1 MSEDSILVSK
11 LNRSFSRGRNP
22 SVTLLGGEIIKYDRM
37 NKEIYMRTFMCC
49 DSHKTSTRVT
59 TFIFRRISR

>member
-22 SVTLLGGEIIKYDRM
+22 SVTLLGGEIVKYDRM

-49 DSHKTSTRVT
+49 DSLLQNVEERNDVYFS
-59 TFIFRRISR
+59 